1 MEQTEKKK
9 VLDKLSPQQQV
20 LVEQV
25 LENLEQGAGLWK
37 QGWTVNSAP
46 ESAVTGKKYR
56 GMNNFF
62 LTLVALSQG
71 YQDNRWATFK
81 QMEDNGWKFKTDEEG
96 KSMGKGAG
104 VSVEFYTL
112 HDKETKKPFDKHTL
126 DGMNEDEKH
135 EYMKEN
141 VFPIRKFYRVFNADL
156 IDGIPEIEKQ
166 KINPNDRVERADK
179 FLQAWSDNEAKIYH
193 GGDQAYY
200 SPKKDEIH
208 LPRAE
213 DFISMQ
219 EYYSAAFH
227 ETGHSTGHES
237 RLNREIA
244 NTFGTPAYAEEELR
258 AEIASM
264 FLGQEFGVSADAN
277 AIRNN
282 SAYIQAWKEKIQ
294 ENPNVL
300 FTAIADANNISKYIV
315 EKEQEFNAVKE
326 VEHYAIVEDKNVY
339 DETVYKLYMTA
350 EYGQTRP
357 GLSFAFS
364 SKEALLKEFENM
376 QKLPFWKDKTFVEVS
391 KEELD
396 AISIERAKSNELE
409 EVKLE
414 PSDVYKPPSEVAA
427 KATAAIA
434 TNSSES
440 KGRGI
445 DSLTRMDDRE
455 IVERASKTKNGTKFN
470 QLYNGI
476 SVLGRE
482 DKDEYSLMTR
492 LAMFV
497 NGDKEQ
503 LIRIFQSSKQFR
515 EGKPMEYYE
524 TMAEKSLGFVAGIK
538 GDVARG
544 VPTINDQKHEPKS
557 AFGRNT
563 KV

>member
-9 VLDKLSPQQQV
+9 AFDKLSPQQQV

-25 LENLEQGAGLWK
+25 LENLEKGTGLWQ
-37 QGWTVNSAP
+37 QGWVTNTAP
-46 ESAVTGKKYR
+46 ESAITGKKYH

-71 YQDNRWATFK
+71 YKDNRWATYK
-81 QMEDNGWKFKTDEEG
+81 QIEENGWHFKTDAEG
-96 KSMGKGAG
+96 KSLGKGAG

-112 HDKETKKPFDKHTL
+112 QDKQTKKPFEKSTVA
-126 DGMNEDEKH
+126 GMSEEEKQ

-141 VFPIRKFYRVFNADL
+141 VFPIRKFYRVFNGDL
-156 IDGIPEIEKQ
+156 IDGIPELERKE
-166 KINPNDRVERADK
+166 INPNDRVERADK
-179 FLQAWSDNEAKIYH
+179 FLQAWSDYEAKIYH
-193 GGDQAYY
+193 GGAQAYY
-200 SPKKDEIH
+200 SPKQDEIH
-208 LPRAE
+208 LPRVE

-237 RLNREIA
+237 RLNREVA
-244 NTFGTPAYAEEELR
+244 NKFGTPEYAEEELR

-264 FLGQEFGVSADAN
+264 FIGQEFGVMADAS

-282 SAYIQAWKEKIQ
+282 SAYIQAWKEKIE

-315 EKEQEFNAVKE
+315 EKEREFNAVKE
-326 VEHYAIVEDKNVY
+326 IEHYAIVEDKNAY
-339 DETVYKLYMTA
+339 DETVYKLYITA

-357 GLSFAFS
+357 ALSFAFL
-364 SKEALLKEFENM
+364 SKEALMEEFKKM
-376 QKLPFWKDKTFVEVS
+376 QTLDFWKDKTFVEVS
-391 KEELD
+391 KEQLDEISVEKAKKSELKE
-396 AISIERAKSNELE
+396 IQS
-409 EVKLE
+409 E
-414 PSDVYKPPSEVAA
+414 PSDIYRPPSEIAA
-427 KATAAIA
+427 KANA
-434 TNSSES
+434 TRKNTSYES
-440 KGRGI
+440 KAGGI
-445 DSLTRMDDRE
+445 ESLTRMDDIE
-455 IVERASKTKNGTKFN
+455 VVERASKTKNGAKFN

-503 LIRIFQSSKQFR
+503 LMRVFQSSKQYR
-515 EGKPMEYYE
+515 EGKPIEYYE
-524 TMAEKSLGFVAGIK
+524 TMAEKSLNFVAGFRSE
-538 GDVARG
+538 VARG
-544 VPTINDQKHEPKS
+544 VPAVKEQRN
-557 AFGRNT
+557 AFGRNA